1 MNELDRLRQTFY
13 EECEELLG
21 GLQNSLDLLAD
32 GAADP
37 AERSQSVAAAF
48 RAAHSI
54 KGGGG
59 AFGSERLVTFSHHME
74 TVLDAVRSGSLD
86 AGPAV
91 VEALFHATD
100 HLADLVAA
108 ERDGLSLP
116 CDHENTVAA
125 ELCALL
131 GVTPAPMAEA
141 AGSLDPV
148 AAAMGADFEFP
159 VIAADSAPV
168 PSPAPAP
175 EAPQAPPPRRWTISF
190 APNADVLRAGNQ
202 PLLVLQ
208 ALRALGPLSLTCHD
222 QAVPPLSALEMGECY
237 LSWTAELTSDAPPA
251 VIAEPFAF
259 VATLCPPDIR
269 ADDGTVVVFDDNGA
283 MVTPNVS
290 VDGTVQLASSRPLP
304 PKTSP
309 KTPIVQPPALSPA
322 PPSPSPAEAA
332 LAVVAPAGNGGKR
345 AASSI
350 RVDVERIDRL
360 VNMVGELVITQAML
374 AQQAQGLPEDRFPM
388 LFQGLE
394 DLASHTRD
402 LQESVMAIRA
412 QPVKTAFARLP
423 RLVRE
428 TAQTLNKKVRLLL
441 VGEET
446 EVDKS
451 VVEGLADPLMHL
463 IRNAIDHGI
472 EAPEVRLAAGKPEE
486 GTVTVAAEHRSGRI
500 VIQVFD
506 DGAGINLD
514 AVRAKAIKQGLLPK
528 GAQPSDEDLHEMLFQ
543 PGFSTVDLISN
554 ISGRG
559 VGMDVVRSNV
569 NALGGRILVRSSKG
583 RGTAFAMTLPLTLA
597 VMDGM
602 LLRVGT
608 HTYVLPIA
616 NIVESLKPLAK
627 DIHSLVGRGPV
638 LSVRGHYVPL
648 VCLGE
653 LFNAPGAQTQPAKT
667 LVVLAEAE
675 DGGKVALMVDSLVG
689 QQQVVIK
696 SLEQNFGQ
704 CEGISAAT
712 ILGDGR
718 VALILDVAG
727 IRQMIGPR
735 GRALRAGTAAG
746 GQPSGQEDKA

>member
-13 EECEELLG
+13 EECDELLS
-21 GLQNSLDLLAD
+21 GLQDSLALLAD
-32 GAADP
+32 AA
-37 AERSQSVAAAF
+37 AGGEERSQAVAAAF

-54 KGGGG
+54 KGGAG
-59 AFGSERLVTFSHHME
+59 AFGTERLVSFSHRLE
-74 TVLDAVRSGSLD
+74 TVLDAIRASRLEAAPPVAD
-86 AGPAV
+86 
-91 VEALFHATD
+91 ALFRAAD
-100 HLADLVAA
+100 HLTDLVAA
-108 ERDGLSLP
+108 ERDGITLP
-116 CDHENTVAA
+116 DGQETAIEA
-125 ELCALL
+125 ELCTLL
-131 GVTPAPMAEA
+131 GVDPPSSQTQAN
-141 AGSLDPV
+141 DPV
-148 AAAMGADFEFP
+148 AAVLGGDIDFP
-159 VIAADSAPV
+159 VIAADGVVAPV
-168 PSPAPAP
+168 AAIA
-175 EAPQAPPPRRWTISF
+175 EPPPSTPPLRRWSIHF
-190 APNADVLRAGNQ
+190 APTAEVLRAGNQ

-208 ALRALGPLSLTCHD
+208 ALKALGNMTVICHD
-222 QAVPPLSALEMGECY
+222 GDIPPLADAELSECY
-237 LSWTAELTSDAPPA
+237 LSWDLELTSDASPHQ
-251 VIAEPFAF
+251 IAEPFAF
-259 VATLCPPDIR
+259 VATLCPPHIS
-269 ADDGTVVVFDDNGA
+269 ADDGTEISFDPNGA
-283 MVTPNVS
+283 V
-290 VDGTVQLASSRPLP
+290 VQPALSGSESAVQSPLPAPIPAVASEPGAQAGAEPLASSLESAPL
-304 PKTSP
+304 
-309 KTPIVQPPALSPA
+309 
-322 PPSPSPAEAA
+322 AA
-332 LAVVAPAGNGGKR
+332 ASTAR

-374 AQQAQGLPEDRFPM
+374 TQQAQGLPEERFPM

-412 QPVKTAFARLP
+412 QPVKSAFARLP

-428 TAQTLNKKVRLLL
+428 TAQVLNKKVRLQV

-472 EAPEVRLAAGKPEE
+472 ETPEERRAAGKPEE

-506 DGAGINLD
+506 DGGGINLE
-514 AVRAKAIKQGLLPK
+514 AVRDKAIKQGLLPK
-528 GAQPSDEDLHEMLFQ
+528 GAQPSDEELHEMLFQ

-569 NALGGRILVRSSKG
+569 AALGGRILVRSVRG

-602 LLRVGT
+602 LLRVGSQ
-608 HTYVLPIA
+608 TYVLPIA
-616 NIVESLKPLAK
+616 NIVESLKPVAK
-627 DIHSLVGRGPV
+627 NIHSLVGRGPV
-638 LSVRGHYVPL
+638 LAVRGHYIPL
-648 VCLGE
+648 VCLGD
-653 LFNAPGAQTQPAKT
+653 LFAAPGAQQDPTKA

-675 DGGKVALMVDSLVG
+675 DGGTVALMVDSLVG

-696 SLEQNFGQ
+696 SLEQNFGP

-727 IRQMIGPR
+727 IRQMTGRR
-735 GRALRAGTAAG
+735 GRAYAV
-746 GQPSGQEDKA
+746 QPETEEKA